1 MFNLLPSNI
10 FHQSLVIEPKYW
22 LWYSK
27 ICSWFCLVFHF
38 SFTLV
43 SDCGQ
48 QMMKQLKWIKN
59 LVAIIVSNFVHG
71 IEEHL
76 IVAIMSYCNSQHCLA
91 ESVKEKVQLWEQGK
105 IIILD
110 NACKHYSALQM
121 YSLIHCN
128 SEKTIKSHGSSFY
141 TLKLF
146 FSLVYNITVKFWK

>member
-1 MFNLLPSNI
+1 MLLI
-10 FHQSLVIEPKYW
+10 L
-22 LWYSK
+22 
-27 ICSWFCLVFHF
+27 F
-38 SFTLV
+38 SFSLFIYLSFRLWTTDDKTAWMNNKF
-43 SDCGQ
+43 SGNNCIQ
-48 QMMKQLKWIKN
+48 
-59 LVAIIVSNFVHG
+59 FVHG

-76 IVAIMSYCNSQHCLA
+76 IVAITSYCNSQHCLA

-105 IIILD
+105 IIIFD

-146 FSLVYNITVKFWK
+146 FSLVYNITSVQRKSCPTARD